1 MPAPRRFLIGRD
13 LAAALD
19 GAIPADSSAQSLADD
34 YVDRFARGRL
44 GVAPDGAQVMDL
56 GAGEG
61 GSLDRFR
68 AVAPRCRWVGV
79 DIEHSVESRART
91 RTDAEFVLYDGVH
104 LPFEDARFDLVYC
117 KQVLEH
123 VAHPEPLLTEVARV
137 LRPGGAF
144 AGSTSQLEAFH
155 SDSRFN
161 YTPFGLAEAMRD
173 AGLAVEELRP
183 GIDGFTLLMRRALGT
198 PRWMARAWATESPL
212 NRAID
217 VAARVRRADHVAV
230 NTAKLVF
237 CGQFSFLARR
247 PAA

>member
-1 MPAPRRFLIGRD
+1 VPASRRFLIGRD

-19 GAIPADSSAQSLADD
+19 GAIPADSSGQSLAED
-34 YVDRFARGRL
+34 YVDRFARGEL
-44 GVAPDGAQVMDL
+44 GVAPDGARVMDL
-56 GAGEG
+56 GSGEG
-61 GSLDRFR
+61 GSVDQFR
-68 AVAPRCRWVGV
+68 AGAPGCRWTGV
-79 DIEHSVESRART
+79 DIADSVESRSRT

-104 LPFEDARFDLVYC
+104 LPFADQSFDLVYS

-123 VAHPEPLLTEVARV
+123 VAHPEPLLAEVARV

-161 YTPFGLAEAMRD
+161 YTPFGLAEVMRE
-173 AGLAVEELRP
+173 AGLAVEEMRP
-183 GIDGFTLLMRRALGT
+183 GIDAFTLLVRRAVGT
-198 PRWMARAWATESPL
+198 PRWFDRAWARETL
-212 NRAID
+212 VNRAIG
-217 VAARVRRADHVAV
+217 RVGRLRGADHVAV

-247 PAA
+247 